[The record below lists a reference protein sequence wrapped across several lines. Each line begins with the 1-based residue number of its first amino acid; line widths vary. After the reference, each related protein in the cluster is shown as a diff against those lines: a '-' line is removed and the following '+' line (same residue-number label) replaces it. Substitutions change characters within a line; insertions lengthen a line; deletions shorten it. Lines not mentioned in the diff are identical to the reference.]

1 MYLPSTFGTVLP
13 RLVTAAAFAILAAT
27 AAHAQPGRFSRG
39 NSDSKT
45 SIETERGYLF
55 INGKYLQP
63 PYKIEVDVEKD
74 SIRINGADYSAAA
87 FDISGLVDRD
97 TGKRG
102 GSEGGRRAMGSRDGG
117 WGRGRDR
124 GAESIEPSASVS
136 VRALFRELDTLQLNM
151 IVVLQSERP
160 PLSMSL
166 GDEGHVLLS
175 SLIAT
180 DAGFQEAMVIPDSL
194 NSPAQREVW
203 EQLVSQFVVTPAF
216 LQRAKAHVEKMDA
229 ESRQVEDFAAAN
241 ELNSRIS
248 YPLTTFALVLVVVA
262 IGHLL
267 INAQP
272 MFGGVDDPTALE
284 NIKKATV
291 LCLVIVGLM
300 SGIDLIWTL
309 IANQNGSMR
318 ELNPLG
324 SKLIDNPSQLM
335 MFKFIVTSISIGLLF
350 WFREIPF
357 ARRATWWCC
366 LVLTLL
372 TARWLTFHSLFA

>member
-1 MYLPSTFGTVLP
+1 MI
-13 RLVTAAAFAILAAT
+13 AAVMLTILAVT
-27 AAHAQPGRFSRG
+27 TLHAQPGRFSRTE
-39 NSDSKT
+39 SDSRMP
-45 SIETERGYLF
+45 IETERGYLF
-55 INGKYLQP
+55 VNGEYLQP
-63 PYKIEVDVEKD
+63 PYKIEADFEKD
-74 SIRINGADYSAAA
+74 LIRINGADYSADA
-87 FDISGLVDRD
+87 FDLSGLVNLDSARR
-97 TGKRG
+97 RG
-102 GSEGGRRAMGSRDGG
+102 GEGGRRGMGFRDGG
-117 WGRGRDR
+117 WDRGRER
-124 GAESIEPSASVS
+124 QAEFAEPSGSVS
-136 VRALFRELDTLQLNM
+136 ARTFFRELDTLRLNT
-151 IVVLQSERP
+151 IVVLQNERP
-160 PLSMSL
+160 PLFLSL
-166 GDEGHVLLS
+166 SEESYALLS

-180 DAGFQEAMVIPDSL
+180 DSGFQDAMVIPDAVQ
-194 NSPAQREVW
+194 SPAEREVW
-203 EQLVSQFVVTPAF
+203 EQLVSQFVATPAF
-216 LQRAKAHVEKMDA
+216 LQRAKLHVEKMDA
-229 ESRQVEDFAAAN
+229 EARQVDDFAAAI
-241 ELNSRIS
+241 ELSSRIS

-267 INAQP
+267 IHAQP
-272 MFGGVDDPTALE
+272 MFGGVDDPSGLE

-324 SKLIDNPSQLM
+324 SKLIDNPAQLI
-335 MFKFIVTSISIGLLF
+335 MFKFVVTSISIGLLF